1 MNRQEVFNK
10 AVKGLAA
17 QGFQSSR
24 NKDKTCRYRGPEGL
38 KCAVGH
44 LIPDEVDCT
53 PLEGDSVYF
62 RGVIDLLNTLGYNVE
77 AGVTYLNASGS
88 VCYEHTPDVRFLF
101 DLQKAHDNA
110 CNAESMKDCL
120 TAFAQKYNLSTEVL
134 SP

>member
-24 NKDKTCRYRGPEGL
+24 NEDKTCRYRGPEGL

-53 PLEGDSVYF
+53 PLEGSPVYF
-62 RGVIDLLNTLGYNVE
+62 RALIDLLNTLGYNVE
-77 AGVTYLNASGS
+77 VGVAYLSAGGS

-101 DLQKAHDNA
+101 ELQIAHDNA
-110 CNAESMKDCL
+110 YNAESMKNNL
-120 TAFAQKYNLSTEVL
+120 MAFAQKYNLSTEVL
-134 SP
+134 LP